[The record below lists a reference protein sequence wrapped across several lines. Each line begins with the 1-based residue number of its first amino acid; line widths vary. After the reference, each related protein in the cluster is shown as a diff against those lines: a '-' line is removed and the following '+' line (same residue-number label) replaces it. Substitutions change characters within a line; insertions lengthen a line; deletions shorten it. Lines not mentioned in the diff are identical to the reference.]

1 MPRGKGTYGSK
12 VGRPP
17 KKKTKKLKRKNNL
30 LGLINKF
37 LEWSLQRQEN
47 KLFQKHLNAN
57 KKTKRKKRRK
67 TNG

>member
-1 MPRGKGTYGSK
+1 
-12 VGRPP
+12 
-17 KKKTKKLKRKNNL
+17 L

-67 TNG
+67 ANG